1 MTILNYGDWLTKSVP
16 CSCGSS
22 GDCDCHEKRMAK
34 FVEYTKD
41 FFAMSDG
48 LHTHTVLDTTTRI
61 REESAVTFHSAHEFI
76 EYIFEKSPVE
86 PHKFFKELWVMH
98 YNFDTNGRLWVSK
111 STPKD
116 VMHVFVLTKI
126 ERASQLP

>member
-1 MTILNYGDWLTKSVP
+1 
-16 CSCGSS
+16 
-22 GDCDCHEKRMAK
+22 MAR

-41 FFAMSDG
+41 FFDAPDG
-48 LHTHTVLDTTTRI
+48 LHTHIALDTTTRI
-61 REESAVTFHSAHEFI
+61 REESAVTFHSAHDFLA
-76 EYIFEKSPVE
+76 YIFEKSPVE

-98 YNFDTNGRLWVSK
+98 YHIDTNGRLWVSK
-111 STPKD
+111 SNTKV

>member
-1 MTILNYGDWLTKSVP
+1 
-16 CSCGSS
+16 
-22 GDCDCHEKRMAK
+22 MAK